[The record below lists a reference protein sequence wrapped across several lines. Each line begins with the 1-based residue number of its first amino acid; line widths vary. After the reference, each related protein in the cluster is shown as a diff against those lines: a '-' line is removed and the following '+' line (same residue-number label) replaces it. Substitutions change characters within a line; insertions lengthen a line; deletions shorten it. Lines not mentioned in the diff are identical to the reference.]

1 MSFILDA
8 LKKLERQKQ
17 KESGASGADETVM
30 EGGRRWGET
39 RRRVFAGWGGVTL
52 ALAALIVAVLA
63 LYQSRSGD
71 APALTESE
79 PAGPS
84 PRPEAAEEESLPSTS
99 PPAEGRDAS
108 DSEKVNN
115 DRPTASQNMQ
125 EAVLEAPEEAEPED
139 AGSVPEEEIES
150 APPVRLVGSS
160 AGELTRPEPISED
173 EDVSDE
179 IPEGLPEL
187 VLQGTSVVGGR
198 PIAVINYRR
207 LFEGD
212 LIEGARI
219 TKIADRIVELEYE
232 GKRFV
237 LKL

>member
-17 KESGASGADETVM
+17 KEAGASAADETVM

-39 RRRVFAGWGGVTL
+39 RRKYGSWAGGAL
-52 ALAALIVAVLA
+52 ALAAIIVAVVA
-63 LYQSRSGD
+63 LLQSRNVD
-71 APALTESE
+71 APALDDSDPVSSSISE
-79 PAGPS
+79 AAMEAVQPSANPTPAGP
-84 PRPEAAEEESLPSTS
+84 
-99 PPAEGRDAS
+99 DVS
-108 DSEKVNN
+108 DPVKADF
-115 DRPTASQNMQ
+115 DRPTASRNME
-125 EAVLEAPEEAEPED
+125 EAAPEPVLEVEPESEPIPEET
-139 AGSVPEEEIES
+139 IETV
-150 APPVRLVGSS
+150 PPVRLVGGGAADS
-160 AGELTRPEPISED
+160 TRPEPISED

-187 VLQGTSVVGGR
+187 VLQGTSVVDGR
-198 PIAVINYRR
+198 PIAVINYQR

-212 LIEGARI
+212 LIEGARVV
-219 TKIADRIVELEYE
+219 KIADRIVELEYE